1 MNRKF
6 CAHAHEQTTP
16 FNRLYLLKGDHI
28 GEYFF
33 LGGEGGIKSACVERK
48 QDYRANLNTFNVI
61 DSSTF
66 KQQLSAL
73 MLPLRTEDTVRD
85 DDDELML
92 NVLRC
97 QLTY

>member
-1 MNRKF
+1 MEN
-6 CAHAHEQTTP
+6 
-16 FNRLYLLKGDHI
+16 
-28 GEYFF
+28 FF
-33 LGGEGGIKSACVERK
+33 FWGGGEGGIKSACVERK
-48 QDYRANLNTFNVI
+48 QDYWANLNTFNVI
-61 DSSTF
+61 DSFTF